1 MARSEQKQRL
11 GTVLI
16 ADDHAVFRFGLAAVI
31 SRSLGAERVVEAAH
45 FDDALATLADAQV
58 QLAICDLNMPGL
70 RSPAD
75 LAQVR
80 RRRPDVR
87 LVVLSGSED
96 RRDIMGALDA
106 GVHGYIIKSVRT
118 EVLIERLKYVLS
130 GEIYVPPIIAELPRA
145 SPPAAPARDVLSAQ
159 LTERQIDV
167 LKLLID
173 GRSNKQIA
181 QSLKLAEGT
190 VKMHVAKLLQT
201 IRADTRT
208 HAAAIGKQILGP
220 SGPAT

>member
-1 MARSEQKQRL
+1 MARNEQKQRIE
-11 GTVLI
+11 TVLI

-31 SRSLGAERVVEAAH
+31 SRSLGAERIVEAAH
-45 FDDALATLADAQV
+45 FDEVLAALADAQLK
-58 QLAICDLNMPGL
+58 LAIVDLHMPGL

-75 LAQVR
+75 LAEVR

-96 RRDIMGALDA
+96 RRDIIGALDA
-106 GVHGYIIKSVRT
+106 GVHGYIIKSVCT

-130 GEIYVPPIIAELPRA
+130 GEIYVPPIIAELPLA
-145 SPPAAPARDVLSAQ
+145 STRAAPARDVPSTQ
-159 LTERQIDV
+159 LTDRQIDV
-167 LKLLID
+167 LKLLIA

-190 VKMHVAKLLQT
+190 VKMHVGKLLQT
-201 IRADTRT
+201 MNADNRT
-208 HAAAIGKQILGP
+208 HAAAIGKQILGQ